1 MKQSKLPPRRRAMR
15 IACAALALL
24 PVLPAR
30 ALAQGEY
37 PTKPIRL
44 VVPYPAGGLTDT
56 LARQV
61 AEGLSKRLGQ
71 TVVVENKGGAGGII
85 GTDFVAKSAPD
96 GYTLLMTIPGPI
108 TANIALYK
116 KLPYDPRT
124 ELRPISDIATAR
136 TVLTVNSTVPVKT
149 VAELL
154 AYAKK
159 EPGKLRMGSWGP
171 GTQPHTIQAY
181 MDKTYGVD
189 ILHVPYRGEGPM
201 VSDLLAGQVNLTIG
215 SVTTLRQHIAMGKLR
230 PLGSGRHHACQGAAR
245 CAHLRR
251 SRLQR
256 RRIQDRRSFHAAGTG
271 QDAGRH
277 RRKNRPRS
285 GCAGEIA
292 GHAGEDRGNGRRA
305 DRQHAA
311 GSRTGVQGIFA
322 RGAQADRRY
331 WRDARLTAARSLR
344 SGRHAAKP

>member
-24 PVLPAR
+24 PVLPAS

-230 PLGSGRHHACQGAAR
+230 PLAV
-245 CAHLRR
+245 
-251 SRLQR
+251 
-256 RRIQDRRSFHAAGTG
+256 AGTTRAKALPDVPTFAEAG
-271 QDAGRH
+271 YNDAAYKIVGPSTLLAPA
-277 RRKNRPRS
+277 KTPD
-285 GCAGEIA
+285 AIVEKI
-292 GHAGEDRGNGRRA
+292 DREVVALVKSPAMQEKIEEMGAEPIGNTPQEAERA
-305 DRQHAA
+305 YKAYLPVVLKLTAD
-311 GSRTGVQGIFA
+311 TGVTL
-322 RGAQADRRY
+322 D
-331 WRDARLTAARSLR
+331 
-344 SGRHAAKP
+344 

>member
-24 PVLPAR
+24 PVLPAS

-230 PLGSGRHHACQGAAR
+230 PLAV
-245 CAHLRR
+245 
-251 SRLQR
+251 
-256 RRIQDRRSFHAAGTG
+256 AGTTRAKALPDVPTFAEAG
-271 QDAGRH
+271 YNDAAYKIVGPSTLLAPAKTPDAIVEKIGREVVALV
-277 RRKNRPRS
+277 KSPAMQEKIEEM
-285 GCAGEIA
+285 GAEPV
-292 GHAGEDRGNGRRA
+292 GNTPQEAERA
-305 DRQHAA
+305 YKAYLPVVLKLTAD
-311 GSRTGVQGIFA
+311 TGVTL
-322 RGAQADRRY
+322 D
-331 WRDARLTAARSLR
+331 
-344 SGRHAAKP
+344 

>member
-1 MKQSKLPPRRRAMR
+1 MKQSKLAPRRRAMR

-24 PVLPAR
+24 PVLPAI

-230 PLGSGRHHACQGAAR
+230 PLAV
-245 CAHLRR
+245 
-251 SRLQR
+251 
-256 RRIQDRRSFHAAGTG
+256 AGTTRAKALPDVPTFAEAG
-271 QDAGRH
+271 YNDAAYKIVGPSTLLAPAKTPDAIVEKIGREVVALV
-277 RRKNRPRS
+277 KSPAMQEKIEEM
-285 GCAGEIA
+285 GAEPI
-292 GHAGEDRGNGRRA
+292 GNTPQEAERA
-305 DRQHAA
+305 YKAYLPVVLKLTAD
-311 GSRTGVQGIFA
+311 TGVTL
-322 RGAQADRRY
+322 D
-331 WRDARLTAARSLR
+331 
-344 SGRHAAKP
+344 